1 MIARTHENIVSSF
14 FYYMWNAWGE
24 EECRTVFGPM
34 HKHLWEKWCNC
45 ADRDLHGASER
56 FYAELS
62 NSNRHLVVERACEL
76 YDGKAECKVP
86 KDGAKQPLECSRRP
100 VMVIRD
106 APQSLAAILTECNI
120 PFACSFGKFILF
132 DSTPVQTVKEYL
144 ENRGVLPAQIEA
156 MSFSQREI
164 RITDIESV

>member
-1 MIARTHENIVSSF
+1 MLARTHENIVSSF

-24 EECRTVFGPM
+24 QECRTVFGPM
-34 HKHLWEKWCNC
+34 HKHFWEKWCHC
-45 ADRDLHGASER
+45 ADRDLHGAAER

-62 NSNRHLVVERACEL
+62 TPNRRLVVERACEL
-76 YDGKAECKVP
+76 YDDKASRKSPEY
-86 KDGAKQPLECSRRP
+86 AEKQPEECTRRP

-106 APQSLAAILTECNI
+106 APVSLAGILTACNF

-132 DSTPVQTVKEYL
+132 DSTPIQTVKEYL
-144 ENRGVLPAQIEA
+144 ENCGMPPAQIEA

-164 RITDIESV
+164 SINDIESV